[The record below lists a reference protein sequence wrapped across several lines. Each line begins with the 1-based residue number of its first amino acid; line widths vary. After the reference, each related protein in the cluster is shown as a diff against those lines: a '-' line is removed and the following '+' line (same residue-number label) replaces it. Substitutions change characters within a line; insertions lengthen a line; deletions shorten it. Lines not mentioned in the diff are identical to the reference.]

1 MIKKITVKQ
10 LVNLIIDVKK
20 LNNSKVIEI
29 SYFQINN
36 FHQIIERLDI
46 VGELAKHDFDKFIK
60 EYPIIEYS
68 DNGIIFKVSN
78 EYMSQ
83 YYCCE
88 FDTYDYILIKK
99 LWQESGK

>member
-20 LNNSKVIEI
+20 LNNSKIIEI

-36 FHQIIERLDI
+36 FHQIIERLGI

-60 EYPIIEYS
+60 EYPIIKYS

-83 YYCCE
+83 CYCCE
-88 FDTYDYILIKK
+88 FDIYDYILIKK
-99 LWQESGK
+99 IWQDSNK